1 MTDNFD
7 VIAAFADGEHVEAD
21 ALKAAL
27 ADEAGREYLVDV
39 LALRGLVSEAPAA
52 RIVAPEPASVPAP
65 SSWRLL
71 PIAAMLVAGVAGGF
85 AAGRQIPV
93 AAPESPAPVP
103 VVTAQATPPEL
114 RIPAPAPTRVIKL
127 ETGSSWNERSG
138 GN

>member
-1 MTDNFD
+1 MNDHLD
-7 VIAAFADGEHVEAD
+7 VVAAFADGEHVEAE
-21 ALKAAL
+21 ALNAAL
-27 ADEAGREYLVDV
+27 ADEAGREYLIDV

-52 RIVAPEPASVPAP
+52 RVVAPEPQPTASSA
-65 SSWRLL
+65 SWRWL
-71 PIAAMLVAGVAGGF
+71 PIAAMLLAGVAGGF

-93 AAPESPAPVP
+93 AAPEQPAPLP

-127 ETGSSWNERSG
+127 EMGSSWSERSG

>member
-1 MTDNFD
+1 MTDNLD

-27 ADEAGREYLVDV
+27 ANEAGRDYLVDV

-52 RIVAPEPASVPAP
+52 RAVAAEPSARS

-71 PIAAMLVAGVAGGF
+71 PVAALLVAGVSGGF
-85 AAGRQIPV
+85 AVGRQTTGRITPEPEPR
-93 AAPESPAPVP
+93 APM
-103 VVTAQATPPEL
+103 VTAQAIPPEL
-114 RIPAPAPTRVIKL
+114 RIPAPEPTRVIKL
-127 ETGSSWNERSG
+127 ETGSSWSERSG